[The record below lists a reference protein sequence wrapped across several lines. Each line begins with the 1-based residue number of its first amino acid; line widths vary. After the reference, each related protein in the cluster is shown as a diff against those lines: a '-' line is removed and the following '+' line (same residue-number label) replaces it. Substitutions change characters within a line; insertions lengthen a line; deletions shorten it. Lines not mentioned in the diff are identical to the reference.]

1 MISIQQITEHV
12 WLMDD
17 SGEAT
22 GYVVTGTEQAMVI
35 DTMNGSEDVQAVAR
49 TVTSLPLILVNTH
62 GHPDHIGGNR
72 FFDRAYLHPADIQLI
87 GQFVDETDRA
97 LLPETVLTQE
107 GDVFDLGGLHVEVF
121 DLPGHTPGGICL
133 LLREDRILFTGDS
146 INRHLWM
153 QLDGCASLETYL
165 KALDRLAPVVER
177 ADWILHGHA
186 CGLESITLY
195 QAMRQGVADLV
206 NQKDMQVTENDPVYR
221 WFGGEDRMHPF
232 DGADSVICYRP
243 DNIWDR

>member
-1 MISIQQITEHV
+1 
-12 WLMDD
+12 
-17 SGEAT
+17 
-22 GYVVTGTEQAMVI
+22 
-35 DTMNGSEDVQAVAR
+35 
-49 TVTSLPLILVNTH
+49 
-62 GHPDHIGGNR
+62 
-72 FFDRAYLHPADIQLI
+72 
-87 GQFVDETDRA
+87 
-97 LLPETVLTQE
+97 
-107 GDVFDLGGLHVEVF
+107 
-121 DLPGHTPGGICL
+121 
-133 LLREDRILFTGDS
+133 
-146 INRHLWM
+146 M

-186 CGLESITLY
+186 HGLESITLY